1 MFNIEDFLSLEGYNT
16 DECVSRRK
24 NSKIN
29 SQEFFTPYSIVKR
42 MCDKISDDYWSDP
55 NKTFCDFI

>member
-16 DECVSRRK
+16 DERVSRRK

-29 SQEFFTPYSIVKR
+29 NQEFFTPYSIVKR

-55 NKTFCDFI
+55 KKTFCDFI